1 MANLLAAAV
10 FFVGIHL
17 LVSGTILRDKLMAT
31 IGEKPYLLTFSLT
44 SLGGFIW
51 MIAAYR
57 GLATDISFWTAP
69 NGLIHLGPIFISLSF
84 VLAIAGLTTPN
95 PTSVQST
102 GLLEKETAVGG
113 IITVTRHPFNGP
125 SCSGRPITCWRV
137 VSYQQQSSLGPL
149 RYSHSLAL
157 LRSIRNGH
165 ESSER
170 SGSPL
175 RIRPPTC
182 LLLRWFKGERNSTFE
197 VLGGLESWS
206 APFSTAW
213 LYTFIIVGLV
223 FRPCQGSLRSRAAA
237 KQPNGQTP

>member
-113 IITVTRHPFNGP
+113 IITVTRHPFQWAVVLWATYHVLA
-125 SCSGRPITCWRV
+125 SGQLSTTIFFG
-137 VSYQQQSSLGPL
+137 SF
-149 RYSHSLAL
+149 AL
-157 LRSIRNGH
+157 LSLFGAIAIDKKRARVFGEKWQSFADQTSNVPFVALVQGRTKFDFRGIGWV
-165 ESSER
+165 
-170 SGSPL
+170 
-175 RIRPPTC
+175 RILVGAILYC
-182 LLLRWFKGERNSTFE
+182 LVVYFHNRWFGVSPMPGIFE
-197 VLGGLESWS
+197 
-206 APFSTAW
+206 
-213 LYTFIIVGLV
+213 I
-223 FRPCQGSLRSRAAA
+223 
-237 KQPNGQTP
+237 